1 MCRKR
6 DVIGLLT
13 AVGCQLVVTAP
24 AAAQRGH
31 EGAPEPFRVPDILSA
46 PFPAELVAAPDG
58 RAVAWLGYEEGR
70 RNVWVAEAPAF
81 RARRLT
87 RQTADDGQPLSAL
100 TWTPDSRALLYVRGG
115 APGSNW
121 DVTVPI
127 NPTSDPRGGEQAI
140 WIVTRAGGAPRR
152 IGEGHTPVPSPTG
165 DRVAFLLRDTVR
177 VAPLRAGGAPQ
188 VLFRAR
194 GQSARPAWSPD
205 GRRLAFVSR
214 RTDHSL
220 IGVLDVARR
229 EIRWLAPTSAR
240 DDFPRWSPD
249 GTRVAFIRRIGATFG
264 TGAPLPPVEG
274 EPVPPFIIAVVD
286 LATGEVREAWRSPS
300 GPDGGLPGLGGEWS
314 LLWADTATLLFASEQ
329 TGWLGLYAVP
339 AQGGTATRL
348 TPERC
353 EIQNVRL
360 TRDRAR
366 AVFDSN
372 CGDIDRRHIQDVSLA
387 TREVRAV
394 TRGTGLEWA
403 PAPLADGRV
412 VVLRSDARRP
422 ASPGLADAE
431 DGASLPGWPRPTGF
445 PLEQLVE
452 PEAVVVR
459 ATDSTEVH
467 LQVFVPPNHGPGRH
481 PAVMFFHGGPQRQ
494 MMLGWHDRGYY
505 HNAYA
510 LNQYLASRG
519 FIVVSVNYRGGIG
532 YGRAFRDA
540 PRRGRFG
547 ASEYQD
553 VLAAAA
559 WLRARPDVDS
569 TRIGLWGGSYGGYLT
584 ALGLARNSDLFAAG
598 VDLHGV
604 HDYAISLTRVPNA
617 DDSAI
622 ALARRSSPVT
632 AVESWRSPVLLI
644 HGDDD
649 RNVEFQ
655 QTTDL
660 YARLRRRNVQ
670 VEELVFPDELHGFQR
685 HASWLAA
692 YQAAGAFFVRAL
704 GTAVR

>member
-1 MCRKR
+1 MCSRR
-6 DVIGLLT
+6 STLGLL
-13 AVGCQLVVTAP
+13 AAAGCQLAAVAP

-31 EGAPEPFRVPDILSA
+31 EGGPEPFRIPDVLSA
-46 PFPAELVAAPDG
+46 PFPGELVASPDG
-58 RAVAWLGYEEGR
+58 RAVAWIGNEEGR
-70 RNVWVAEAPAF
+70 RNVWIAEAPAF

-87 RQTADDGQPLSAL
+87 RQTADDGQPISAL
-100 TWTPDSRALLYVRGG
+100 TWTGDSRALLYVRGG

-121 DVTVPI
+121 DVNVPV
-127 NPTSDPRGGEQAI
+127 NPTSDPRGTDQAV
-140 WIVTRAGGAPRR
+140 WVVTRAGGAPRR
-152 IGEGHTPVPSPTG
+152 IGEGHTPVSSPAG

-177 VAPLRAGGAPQ
+177 VAPLRAAGAPQ

-194 GQSARPAWSPD
+194 GQSARPVWSPD

-214 RTDHSL
+214 RGDHGL
-220 IGVLDVARR
+220 IGLYEVARR
-229 EIRWLAPTSAR
+229 EIRWLAPSSAR

-249 GTRVAFIRRIGATFG
+249 GTRVAFIRRTGAPYP
-264 TGAPLPPVEG
+264 TGAPLPPVSG
-274 EPVPPFIIAVVD
+274 DPLPPFTIVTVD
-286 LATGEVREAWRSPS
+286 VATGELREAWRSPA
-300 GPDGGLPGLGGEWS
+300 GPDGGLPGLGGDWS
-314 LLWADTATLLFASEQ
+314 LQWADTTTLLFASEQ
-329 TGWLGLYAVP
+329 TGWLGLYAVA
-339 AQGGTATRL
+339 AQGGPAARL
-348 TPERC
+348 TPEGC

-366 AVFDSN
+366 VLFDSN
-372 CGDIDRRHIQDVSLA
+372 CGDTDRRHVQDVVLA

-394 TRGTGLEWA
+394 TRGTGLEWS
-403 PAPLADGRV
+403 PAPLADDRV
-412 VVLRSDARRP
+412 AVLRSDARRP
-422 ASPGLADAE
+422 ASPGLVDAE
-431 DGASLPGWPRPTGF
+431 DGASLEGWPRPPQF

-452 PEAVVVR
+452 PQVVVVR
-459 ATDSTEVH
+459 AADSTAVH
-467 LQVFVPPNHGPGRH
+467 LQVFVPPDHGPGRH
-481 PAVMFFHGGPQRQ
+481 PAVLFFHGGPQRQ
-494 MMLGWHDRGYY
+494 MLLGWHDRGYY

-519 FIVVSVNYRGGIG
+519 FVVVSVNYRGGIG
-532 YGRAFRDA
+532 YGRAFREA

-559 WLRARPDVDS
+559 WLRTRADVD
-569 TRIGLWGGSYGGYLT
+569 TARIGLWGGSYGGYLT

-604 HDYAISLTRVPNA
+604 HDYAIALTLANDPN
-617 DDSAI
+617 DSAI
-622 ALARRSSPVT
+622 ALARRSSPVDAVT
-632 AVESWRSPVLLI
+632 AWRSPVLLI

-660 YARLRRRNVQ
+660 YARLRRRNIQ

-692 YQAAGAFFVRAL
+692 YQAAAAFFIRTL
-704 GTAVR
+704 GTGVR